1 MFNLKRRSKGEKKG
15 ITVRQRLYL
24 ERGEQTKSL
33 WRLRVKT
40 VFSRFAIHGTSKRLI
55 YKIKIYLDGGFVP
68 S

>member
-24 ERGEQTKSL
+24 VRGEQTKSL
-33 WRLRVKT
+33 WVKT
-40 VFSRFAIHGTSKRLI
+40 VFSRFAIHGTSKKKLI

>member
-1 MFNLKRRSKGEKKG
+1 MFKGEKKG

-24 ERGEQTKSL
+24 VRGEQTKSL

-40 VFSRFAIHGTSKRLI
+40 VFSRFAIHGTSKKKLI